1 MFKVAVVI
9 LQEHEETLLEMNFE
23 MILSQINVM
32 PIKFIFGEEESELG
46 QWRFDKQMQTVSMS
60 EFLI

>member
-1 MFKVAVVI
+1 
-9 LQEHEETLLEMNFE
+9 MNFE

-32 PIKFIFGEEESELG
+32 PIKFIFGEEETEIG